1 MEQIDA
7 RQELAFIKKVMADSR
22 NVTVYNG
29 LHFIAWGI
37 LVALGQFGTYGI
49 IVLNLNK
56 SYSLWLWIGIVV
68 LGWAISW
75 AIALSHK
82 KNERVKTFAGKL
94 LGNIWLAFGITTMLV
109 GFVGGFTGRGD
120 PNPVVA
126 AIMGMAYYLSGLVL
140 GQRFVKYLGFIW
152 WSGAV
157 LMFVL
162 AGLYQFLVFGS
173 MMILFQVIPG
183 IVLYRQWKR
192 IGSQSYGCGPRGE
205 NG

>member
-7 RQELAFIKKVMADSR
+7 KQELAFIKKVMADSR
-22 NVTVYNG
+22 NDTVDNG
-29 LHFIAWGI
+29 LHFITWGI

-56 SYSLWLWIGIVV
+56 YCSLWLWTGIVV
-68 LGWAISW
+68 LGWPVSW
-75 AIALSHK
+75 AMAHNHRK
-82 KNERVKTFAGKL
+82 KERVKTFAGRL
-94 LGNIWLAFGITTMLV
+94 LGNIWLAFGITAVLV
-109 GFVGGFTGRGD
+109 GFAGGFTGRGN

-126 AIMGMAYYLSGLVL
+126 AVMGMAYYLSGLVL
-140 GQRFVKYLGFIW
+140 GQRFVKYLGFVW

-157 LMFVL
+157 LMFVWS
-162 AGLYQFLVFGS
+162 GLHQFLVFGS

-183 IVLYRQWKR
+183 VVLYRQWKR
-192 IGSQSYGCGPRGE
+192 TGAQSRDCGTIGE